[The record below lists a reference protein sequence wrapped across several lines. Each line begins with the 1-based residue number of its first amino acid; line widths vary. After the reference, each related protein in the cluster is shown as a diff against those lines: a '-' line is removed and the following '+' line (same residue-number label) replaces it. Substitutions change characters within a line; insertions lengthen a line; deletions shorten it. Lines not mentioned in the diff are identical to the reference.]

1 MFRGSFGRQIAWAGM
16 AALAVLAAPYLAA
29 IDPAAG
35 QDRQDE
41 ICINSTGS
49 VQQLAT
55 IEKPGENTVQ
65 CLGIALEGDR
75 VTALRLETHKFKS
88 RDRHTEPEEVKVTEF
103 SPAVVESSRG
113 AVLDGIPGHDAI
125 ILQGNFSTSS
135 NQTTL
140 VASYLYNGF
149 TGEYRSC
156 SITLDRT
163 PDAGWRL
170 VNRLDQTVSR
180 IVVRTRDLFV
190 IGPFGIANLDGACAA
205 QRNP

>member
-1 MFRGSFGRQIAWAGM
+1 MAWTGM
-16 AALAVLAAPYLAA
+16 AALAVFAVPYLAA

-35 QDRQDE
+35 QGRQDE
-41 ICINSTGS
+41 ICMNSSGS
-49 VQQLAT
+49 VQQLTT
-55 IEKPGENTVQ
+55 IEKPGENTIQ
-65 CLGIALEGDR
+65 CLGVALEGDR
-75 VTALRLETHKFKS
+75 VKALRLETHNFAS
-88 RDRHTEPEEVKVTEF
+88 RDRHIEAEEVKVTEF
-103 SPAVVESSRG
+103 PLAVVESSRG

-125 ILQGNFSTSS
+125 ILQGNFSASS
-135 NQTTL
+135 NQTKL

-170 VNRLDQTVSR
+170 VNRFDQTVSH
-180 IVVRTRDLFV
+180 IVVRTRDMFV

-205 QRNP
+205 QRSP